1 MPEKIARSYMY
12 NNEIVLAT
20 KSEIAGIHTAEQ
32 ARELINKMNKIGQKT
47 LFYVAEILQTVNAYR
62 LYKDDGAKNIV
73 EWCDK
78 NFGYKK
84 SNTHNLLNVALWVK
98 DGKSKYATAEN
109 DFSFA
114 QILQLQRLGD
124 KKTEQ
129 LIEEK
134 RISPD
139 MTTAEIKKLVDS
151 IKNVR
156 VEANLIESAETP
168 ETDNE
173 SLSEITESD
182 NKEIVSEIKKTTK
195 TTPTTN
201 KKTEIN
207 EFISEVL
214 KKYGDKKIVFT
225 LTVDGVQTPITFN
238 YQPKDKSNK

>member
-1 MPEKIARSYMY
+1 MY

-98 DGKSKYATAEN
+98 DGKSRYATTEN

-134 RISPD
+134 RITPD
-139 MTTAEIKKLVDS
+139 MTTAELKKLVDS
-151 IKNVR
+151 IKNIR
-156 VEANLIESAETP
+156 VEANLIESAEMP

-173 SLSEITESD
+173 SLSETD
-182 NKEIVSEIKKTTK
+182 NKETVSEIKKTTK
-195 TTPTTN
+195 PTPTTN

-207 EFISEVL
+207 DFISEVL

-225 LTVDGVQTPITFN
+225 LAVDGIATPITFN
-238 YQPKDKSNK
+238 YQPKEKSNK

>member
-1 MPEKIARSYMY
+1 M

-20 KSEIAGIHTAEQ
+20 KAEITGITTAQQ
-32 ARELINKMNKIGQKT
+32 AKEMINKMNKIGQKT

-98 DGKSKYATAEN
+98 DGKSKYAFSSDN

-134 RISPD
+134 RINPD
-139 MTTAEIKKLVDS
+139 MTTAELKKLVDS
-151 IKNVR
+151 IKNIR
-156 VEANLIESAETP
+156 VEANLIGDTESVFDVAEK
-168 ETDNE
+168 DNE
-173 SLSEITESD
+173 SLSETD
-182 NKEIVSEIKKTTK
+182 NKETVSEIKKTTK

-207 EFISEVL
+207 DFISEVL

-225 LTVDGVQTPITFN
+225 LAVDGIATPITFN
-238 YQPKDKSNK
+238 YQPKEKSNK